1 MEELK
6 KVIVDNLYIT
16 NFYEALTNIKQL
28 EVNFPNTEETLFFY
42 YYLYDLMSWVS
53 KNKQNASYK
62 KIQKSKDE
70 YFKKIVQKNQ
80 NDISQSYLQLYL
92 FLKENFTKFD
102 RFTWFK
108 KYEKEKELLNHA
120 LQKDPNN
127 LDAQFY
133 LLFITK
139 ENKKCVDFLME
150 NTLDTQIV
158 QKFINN
164 LWYKDEYLHDVQK
177 LRNKYNLTTEQS
189 ELYYKVK
196 KEEYN
201 WLYKYFNENQE
212 RKLNVNT
219 ISYGKVCFE
228 LKKYD
233 EAIKFYETKEDKSSN
248 AFYKLGECYEK
259 IDDKRKAIQ
268 CYKNY
273 YNNFNSGYW
282 KDGINK
288 LFELEAYDE
297 IKDILKKE
305 KSSLHEVE
313 KTFFEAK
320 ILNIEKLYTNSINH
334 LSGLINKLQ
343 NHHDD
348 LKKDIYFLYIQ
359 NNYELTLDYIEKS
372 YQRIIDEEDFEADD
386 VFGLS
391 YSNLLTFQEMKKYIK
406 KLNIEYTNKFR
417 KKAKSYLDKIHK
429 LYIKKI
435 RMIYKES
442 KKQDIKLSDDRKLD
456 YLSAFKNTNAIKERI
471 NIYKN
476 KNKIEPENP
485 KYFLELGKLEYQ
497 KSKKRGKKYKK
508 AVKFLEKSIEL
519 ADKYFVNLD
528 GEPELL
534 LVKIKKSKEEKKS
547 YFDKSIKDYLFYN
560 SFQKDTYTIFFEQTL
575 YKYQSFSLNALSSLS
590 ENYLYF
596 STPEQL
602 NDPFDVAS
610 ESLEKQFK
618 NLKLNKR
625 NFKLCSLS
633 QINDNKLMW
642 SHYTQEHRGI
652 CVGYKFLYLPNYVG
666 KSEVKYQNTNL
677 TERDIF
683 NGILDYWIVKSED
696 WEYEQEVRLLHY
708 GDKQKIHYTFDVNE
722 AIEKNI
728 IALQI
733 ESIAFGLKFQH
744 EASIKPII
752 LEIEKKQK
760 RKINLFKVNQSK
772 QKLVLEEVNEEKK

>member
-6 KVIVDNLYIT
+6 KAIVDNLYIT

-42 YYLYDLMSWVS
+42 YYLYDLMSLVS
-53 KNKQNASYK
+53 RNKQDASCDE
-62 KIQKSKDE
+62 IEKSKDE
-70 YFKKIVQKNQ
+70 YLKKIVQRNQ
-80 NDISQSYLQLYL
+80 NDKSQSYLQLYL

-102 RFTWFK
+102 HFTWFK
-108 KYEKEKELLNHA
+108 KYEKEKEFLNHA
-120 LQKDPNN
+120 LREDPNN

-139 ENKKCVDFLME
+139 ENKKCFDFLIE
-150 NTLDTQIV
+150 NRLNIELV
-158 QKFINN
+158 QKFLNS
-164 LWYKDEYLHDVQK
+164 LWYKKEYLDNVQN
-177 LRNKYNLTTEQS
+177 LRGKYKLTTEQS
-189 ELYYKVK
+189 ELYYKAK
-196 KEEYN
+196 KEDYE
-201 WLYKYFNENQE
+201 WLYDYFNKDEE
-212 RKLNVNT
+212 RKNKYLHIIT
-219 ISYGKVCFE
+219 YGKVCFE

-233 EAIKFYETKEDKSSN
+233 EAIKYYEDKDDKNSN
-248 AFYKLGECYEK
+248 DFYTLGECYEK
-259 IDDKRKAIQ
+259 IDDRKKAIQ

-273 YNNFNSGYW
+273 YNNSRSGYW

-288 LFELEAYDE
+288 LFELHAYDE

-305 KSSLHEVE
+305 KSSVHEVE

-320 ILNIEKLYTNSINH
+320 ILNIEKQYTNSINH
-334 LSGLINKLQ
+334 LSGLTDKLQ

-359 NNYELTLDYIEKS
+359 NNYELTLDDIEKS
-372 YQRIIDEEDFEADD
+372 YQRIINEEDFEAD
-386 VFGLS
+386 VS
-391 YSNLLTFQEMKKYIK
+391 YSNLSTFDEIKKYIK
-406 KLNIEYTNKFR
+406 KLNIEYKNEFR
-417 KKAKSYLDKIHK
+417 KEAKSYLDKIHK

-442 KKQDIKLSDDRKLD
+442 KKQNIKLSDDRKLY
-456 YLSAFKNTNAIKERI
+456 YLPAFKNTKAIEERI
-471 NIYKN
+471 DIFKN

-485 KYFLELGKLEYQ
+485 KYFLELGKLEYE
-497 KSKKRGKKYKK
+497 KSKKTDKKYKK
-508 AVKFLEKSIEL
+508 AVKSLEKSIEL
-519 ADKYFVNLD
+519 ADKYFVNL
-528 GEPELL
+528 GGAAELL
-534 LVKIKKSKEEKKS
+534 LVKIKTSKKEKKS

-560 SFQKDTYTIFFEQTL
+560 SFQKDIYTIFFEQTL

-618 NLKLNKR
+618 NLKLNKSD
-625 NFKLCSLS
+625 FKLCSLS

-642 SHYTQEHRGI
+642 SHYTQEYSGI
-652 CVGYKFLYLPNYVG
+652 CVGYKFLYLPSYVG
-666 KSEVKYQNTNL
+666 KSKVKYQNTNL
-677 TERDIF
+677 AEKDIF
-683 NGILDYWIVKSED
+683 NDILDYWTVKSED

-708 GDKQKIHYTFDVNE
+708 GDEQKIHYTFDVSE

-733 ESIAFGLKFQH
+733 ESITFGLKFQH

-760 RKINLFKVNQSK
+760 RKINLFKANQSK
-772 QKLVLEEVNEEKK
+772 QKLVLEKLNEEK

>member
-6 KVIVDNLYIT
+6 KAIIDNLYRT
-16 NFYEALTNIKQL
+16 NFYEALKNIKQL
-28 EVNFPNTEETLFFY
+28 EVNFPNKEEILFFY

-53 KNKQNASYK
+53 KNKQDASYK
-62 KIQKSKDE
+62 KIQKSKNE

-80 NDISQSYLQLYL
+80 NDTSQSYLQLYL

-102 RFTWFK
+102 HFTWFK

-139 ENKKCVDFLME
+139 ENKKCFDFLIE
-150 NTLDTQIV
+150 NRLNIELV
-158 QKFINN
+158 QKFLNS
-164 LWYKDEYLHDVQK
+164 LWYKKEYLDNVQN
-177 LRNKYNLTTEQS
+177 LRGKYKLTTEQS
-189 ELYYKVK
+189 ELYYKAK
-196 KEEYN
+196 KEDYE
-201 WLYKYFNENQE
+201 WLYDYFNKDEE
-212 RKLNVNT
+212 RKNKYLHIIT
-219 ISYGKVCFE
+219 YGKVCFE

-233 EAIKFYETKEDKSSN
+233 EAIKYYEDKDDKNSN
-248 AFYKLGECYEK
+248 DFYTLGECYEK
-259 IDDKRKAIQ
+259 IDDRKKAIQ

-273 YNNFNSGYW
+273 YNNSRSGYW

-288 LFELEAYDE
+288 LFELHAYDE

-305 KSSLHEVE
+305 KSSVHEVE

-320 ILNIEKLYTNSINH
+320 ILNIEKQYTNSINH
-334 LSGLINKLQ
+334 LSGLTDKLQ

-359 NNYELTLDYIEKS
+359 NNYELTLDDIEKS
-372 YQRIIDEEDFEADD
+372 YQRIINEEDFEAD
-386 VFGLS
+386 VS
-391 YSNLLTFQEMKKYIK
+391 YSNLSTFDEIKKYIK
-406 KLNIEYTNKFR
+406 KLNIEYKNEFR
-417 KKAKSYLDKIHK
+417 KEAKSYLDKIHK

-442 KKQDIKLSDDRKLD
+442 KKQNIKLSDDRKLY
-456 YLSAFKNTNAIKERI
+456 YLPAFKNTKAIEERI
-471 NIYKN
+471 DIFKN

-485 KYFLELGKLEYQ
+485 KYFLELGKLEYE
-497 KSKKRGKKYKK
+497 KSKKTDKKYKK
-508 AVKFLEKSIEL
+508 AVKSLEKSIEL
-519 ADKYFVNLD
+519 ADKYFVNL
-528 GEPELL
+528 GGAAELL
-534 LVKIKKSKEEKKS
+534 LVKIKTSKKEKKS

-560 SFQKDTYTIFFEQTL
+560 SFQKDIYTIFFEQTL

-618 NLKLNKR
+618 NLKLNKSD
-625 NFKLCSLS
+625 FKLCSLS

-642 SHYTQEHRGI
+642 SHYTQEYSGI
-652 CVGYKFLYLPNYVG
+652 CVGYKFLYLPSYVG
-666 KSEVKYQNTNL
+666 KSKVKYQNTNL
-677 TERDIF
+677 AEKDIF
-683 NGILDYWIVKSED
+683 NDILDYWTVKSED

-708 GDKQKIHYTFDVNE
+708 GDEQKIHYTFDVSE

-733 ESIAFGLKFQH
+733 ESITFGLKFQH

-760 RKINLFKVNQSK
+760 RKINLFKANQSK
-772 QKLVLEEVNEEKK
+772 QKLVLEKLNEEK